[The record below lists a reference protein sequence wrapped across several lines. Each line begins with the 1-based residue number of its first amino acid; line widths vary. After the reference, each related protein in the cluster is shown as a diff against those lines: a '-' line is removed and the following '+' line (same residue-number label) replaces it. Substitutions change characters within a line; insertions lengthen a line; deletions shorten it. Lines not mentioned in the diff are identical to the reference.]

1 MAPPEEPVNSDSFKG
16 YFNTYFPS
24 WSLYKCCTGRRQ
36 PTHTRWRQCP
46 HKNVDMSA
54 YGGCVRVSLRVKA
67 MDTYGGT
74 VQIALGYSST
84 QTIMLSGED
93 WEDIEVT
100 MLGGTSYSNI
110 TVRPFLSSSGIL
122 VQYLKIDQSPSF
134 IAAHMYSSPVMP
146 TAHHSPP
153 CGEVSQAQ
161 PNIS

>member
-1 MAPPEEPVNSDSFKG
+1 MKKFLRITFVLLLGLTYLQPAAQESDITNIIDADFSIFTYGSPEEPVEFDSFKG

-24 WSLYKCCTGRRQ
+24 WSSINVAQAGGSLLIRDGGNVRT
-36 PTHTRWRQCP
+36 
-46 HKNVDMSA
+46 KNVDMSA

-110 TVRPFLSSSGIL
+110 TVS
-122 VQYLKIDQSPSF
+122 
-134 IAAHMYSSPVMP
+134 H
-146 TAHHSPP
+146 
-153 CGEVSQAQ
+153 Q
-161 PNIS
+161 PIGKPLF